1 MITMKSVTYGI
12 KMENRNRLV
21 EYLTLNMSKLH
32 PRAEV
37 IKVVISKKQTQSCS
51 IQFTAG
57 ASKVAINATTGVELF
72 FKCHPVGCFFFFSF
86 LMGTELRNQCFG
98 SIIY

>member
-21 EYLTLNMSKLH
+21 EYLPLNMSKLH

-72 FKCHPVGCFFFFSF
+72 FKCHPVGCFFFFLF
-86 LMGTELRNQCFG
+86 
-98 SIIY
+98 